1 MLIIFIFVNF
11 TTTKIVFISL
21 NNTPMTRPPKT
32 AVVIL
37 NWNGRHFLERFLPSL
52 LRHTPAETADIIVA
66 DNASTDDSVAFLR
79 QRYPQVRL
87 IENDAN
93 YGFAEGYNRAL
104 RQVEADY
111 YVLLNSDIEVGPH
124 WVEPVIAALEA
135 DPAAAAAQ
143 PKLRAFDRPTHFE
156 YAGAAGGF
164 IDRLGYPFCRG
175 RLFGN
180 VEADRGQY
188 DTPCEIFWATGAALF
203 VRADLYRKF
212 GGLDDAF
219 FAHMEEIDFCW
230 RLKNFGYKILY
241 CPASTVYHVGGG
253 TLPKSSPRK
262 TFLNF
267 RNNLCL
273 LYKNLTPGRFRRVFC
288 LRLVLDSAAALSFLA
303 SGGFPECAAVFKAY
317 RAFFRMRREQ
327 RAKYGLLPRHAYVDG
342 MYKGSIVW
350 DYYVRRIRRFDLL
363 SRDRFYKED
372 VKASTPSR

>member
-1 MLIIFIFVNF
+1 MNPSPSV
-11 TTTKIVFISL
+11 
-21 NNTPMTRPPKT
+21 

-37 NWNGRHFLERFLPSL
+37 NWNGRNFIERFLPSL
-52 LRHTPAETADIIVA
+52 LRHTPTETASVIVA

-79 QRYPQVRL
+79 QHYPQIRI

-104 RQVEADY
+104 SQVEADY
-111 YVLLNSDIEVGPH
+111 YVLLNSDIEVSPH
-124 WVEPVIAALEA
+124 WVEPVIAHMEA
-135 DPAAAAAQ
+135 DPTVAAAQ
-143 PKLRAFDRPTHFE
+143 PKLRAYDRPTYFE

-175 RLFGN
+175 RLFGE
-180 VEADRGQY
+180 VEEDHGQY
-188 DTPCEIFWATGAALF
+188 DDIREIFWATGAALF

-212 GGLDDAF
+212 GGLDAAF

-241 CPASTVYHVGGG
+241 CPESTVYHIGGG

-288 LRLVLDSAAALSFLA
+288 VRLVLDFVAALSFLA
-303 SGGFPECAAVFKAY
+303 SGGLPECAAVFKAY
-317 RAFFRMRREQ
+317 RAFFRMCREH
-327 RAKYGLLPRHAYVDG
+327 RARYDLLPRHAYVDDQ
-342 MYKGSIVW
+342 YLGSIVW
-350 DYYVRRIRRFDLL
+350 DYHVRRIRRFDRLNTGK
-363 SRDRFYKED
+363 FYNEAT
-372 VKASTPSR
+372 KASTPRR